1 MAPTYPF
8 SEADGLT
15 LDPTYERLRREEP
28 VSRVTYPYGGE
39 GWLVT
44 SYAETK
50 FVLGD
55 PRFSRALTV
64 NQDVPRMQPLIAP
77 GGSIL
82 THDGEDHSRMRRLV
96 SKAFT
101 VRRIEELRPRAQQIT
116 DELLDRLPNPGDL
129 VEGFSMP
136 FPITIICELLGVPFE
151 DRDEFRTWSNQVLST
166 VGGHTPEEAM
176 HGMLKLHGY
185 FTELVAKRRAHPTD
199 DLMGALV
206 TARDNDDRLSEDE
219 LVRFGITLL
228 VAGHETTA
236 NMIANSVVT
245 LFEHPDAMESLR
257 ENPDKLPNAI
267 EELLRYIPLG
277 SGAGF
282 TRIATEDVQVGNAL
296 VKKGDAVLVV
306 ASSANHDET
315 MYAHGAKL
323 DIEREVG
330 QHLQFGHGIH
340 FCLGSQLA
348 RMELQ
353 VALGALL
360 RRMPG
365 LRLAEPVEFRKGSL
379 VRGPVRLVVAW

>member
-8 SEADGLT
+8 SETDGLT
-15 LDPTYERLRREEP
+15 LDPTYERLRRDEP
-28 VSRVTYPYGGE
+28 VTRVTYPYGGE

-44 SYAETK
+44 SYEETK

-55 PRFSRALTV
+55 PRFSRARTV
-64 NQDVPRMQPLIAP
+64 DQDVPRMQPLIAP

-82 THDGEDHSRMRRLV
+82 THDGADHARMRRLV

-116 DELLDRLPNPGDL
+116 DELLDRLDNPGDL
-129 VEGFSMP
+129 VEGFTMP

-151 DRDEFRTWSNQVLST
+151 DREDFRKWSNQALST
-166 VGGHTPEEAM
+166 VGGYTPEEAM
-176 HGMLKLHGY
+176 DGVMKLHAY
-185 FTELVAKRRAHPTD
+185 FTDLVAKRRAHPTD
-199 DLMGALV
+199 DLMSALV
-206 TARDNDDRLSEDE
+206 AARDNEDRLSEDE

-236 NMIANSVVT
+236 NMLANSVVT
-245 LFEHPDAMESLR
+245 LFDHPDTMKRLQDHPET
-257 ENPDKLPNAI
+257 LPNAI
-267 EELLRYIPLG
+267 EELLRFIPLG

-282 TRIATEDVQVGNAL
+282 PRIATEDVQVGNAL
-296 VKKGDAVLVV
+296 VKEGDAVLVV
-306 ASSANHDET
+306 LSSANHDEE
-315 MYAHGAKL
+315 MFANSAEL
-323 DIEREVG
+323 DLEREVG

-348 RMELQ
+348 RMELR
-353 VALGALL
+353 VALGTLL

-379 VRGPVRLVVAW
+379 VRGPLRLVVAW

>member
-8 SEADGLT
+8 SEAAGLA
-15 LDPTYERLRREEP
+15 LDPTYERLRRDEP
-28 VSRVTYPYGGE
+28 VTRVTYPYGGE

-44 SYAETK
+44 SYEDTK

-55 PRFSRALTV
+55 PRFSRARTV
-64 NQDVPRMQPLIAP
+64 DQDVPRMQPLIAP

-82 THDGEDHSRMRRLV
+82 THDGADHARMRRLV

-101 VRRIEELRPRAQQIT
+101 VRRVEALKPRAQQIT
-116 DELLDRLPNPGDL
+116 DELLDGLDNPGDL

-136 FPITIICELLGVPFE
+136 FPITIICELLGVQFE
-151 DRDEFRTWSNQVLST
+151 DRADFRTWSNQVLST

-176 HGMLKLHGY
+176 HGMMKLHGY
-185 FTELVAKRRAHPTD
+185 FTELVAKRREHPTD
-199 DLMGALV
+199 DLISALV
-206 TARDNDDRLSEDE
+206 AARDNDDRLSEDE

-245 LFEHPDAMESLR
+245 LIDHPDALKDLGEHP
-257 ENPDKLPNAI
+257 EKVPNAV
-267 EELLRYIPLG
+267 EELLRFIPLG

-282 TRIATEDVQVGNAL
+282 TRIATEDVRLGNAL
-296 VKKGDAVLVV
+296 VREGDAVLVV
-306 ASSANHDET
+306 VSSANHDES
-315 MYAHGAKL
+315 MYANAAEL
-323 DIEREVG
+323 DLEREVG

-353 VALGALL
+353 VALGTLV

-379 VRGPVRLVVAW
+379 VRGPVKLVVAW

>member
-1 MAPTYPF
+1 
-8 SEADGLT
+8 
-15 LDPTYERLRREEP
+15 
-28 VSRVTYPYGGE
+28 
-39 GWLVT
+39 
-44 SYAETK
+44 
-50 FVLGD
+50 
-55 PRFSRALTV
+55 
-64 NQDVPRMQPLIAP
+64 MQPLIAP
-77 GGSIL
+77 GESIL
-82 THDGEDHSRMRRLV
+82 THDGADHARMRRLV

-116 DELLDRLPNPGDL
+116 DELLDRLGNPGDL
-129 VEGFSMP
+129 VEGFTMP

-151 DRDEFRTWSNQVLST
+151 DRAEFRTWSNQVLST
-166 VGGHTPEEAM
+166 IGGHTPEEAM
-176 HGMLKLHGY
+176 HGMMSLYGY
-185 FTELVAKRRAHPTD
+185 FTDLVAKRRAQPTN

-206 TARDNDDRLSEDE
+206 EARDNDDRLSEDE

-236 NMIANSVVT
+236 NMLANSVIT
-245 LFEHPDAMESLR
+245 LFEHPDAMKRLR
-257 ENPDKLPNAI
+257 ENPETLPNAI
-267 EELLRYIPLG
+267 EELLRFIPLG

-296 VKKGDAVLVV
+296 VKEGDAVLVV
-306 ASSANHDET
+306 LSSANHDKSIYPNADE
-315 MYAHGAKL
+315 L
-323 DIEREVG
+323 DVEREVG

-353 VALGALL
+353 VALGAIL

>member
-15 LDPTYERLRREEP
+15 LDPTYARLRRDEP

-44 SYAETK
+44 SYEETK

-55 PRFSRALTV
+55 PRFSRARTV
-64 NQDVPRMQPLIAP
+64 ERDVPRMQPLIAP

-82 THDGEDHSRMRRLV
+82 THDGADHARMRRLV

-116 DELLDRLPNPGDL
+116 DELLDRLDNPGDL
-129 VEGFSMP
+129 VEGFTMP

-151 DRDEFRTWSNQVLST
+151 DRDDFRMWSNQVLST
-166 VGGHTPEEAM
+166 VGGYTPEEAM
-176 HGMLKLHGY
+176 HGMMKLHAY
-185 FTELVAKRRAHPTD
+185 FVDLVAKRRANPTD

-206 TARDNDDRLSEDE
+206 AARDNEDRLTEDE

-236 NMIANSVVT
+236 NMLANSVVT
-245 LFEHPDAMESLR
+245 LFEHPDAMKRLQDD
-257 ENPDKLPNAI
+257 PAVLPNAI
-267 EELLRYIPLG
+267 EELLRFIPLG

-296 VKKGDAVLVV
+296 VKGGDAVLVV
-306 ASSANHDET
+306 VSSANHDESV
-315 MYAHGAKL
+315 YPNSAEL
-323 DIEREVG
+323 DLDREVG

-353 VALGALL
+353 VALGTLV

-365 LRLAEPVEFRKGSL
+365 LRLAQPVEFRKGSL
-379 VRGPVRLVVAW
+379 VRGPLKLVVAW

>member
-8 SEADGLT
+8 SETDGLT

-44 SYAETK
+44 SYEETK

-55 PRFSRALTV
+55 PRFSRARTV
-64 NQDVPRMQPLIAP
+64 GQDVPRMQPLIAP

-82 THDGEDHSRMRRLV
+82 THDGADHSRMRRLV

-116 DELLDRLPNPGDL
+116 DELLDRLDNPGDL

-151 DRDEFRTWSNQVLST
+151 DREDFRRWSNQALST
-166 VGGHTPEEAM
+166 VGGHTPEEATDGVM
-176 HGMLKLHGY
+176 KLYAY

-199 DLMGALV
+199 DLISALV
-206 TARDNDDRLSEDE
+206 AARDNEDRLSEDE

-236 NMIANSVVT
+236 NMLANSVVT
-245 LFEHPDAMESLR
+245 LFEHPDAMKSLR
-257 ENPDKLPNAI
+257 EAPDKLPNAI
-267 EELLRYIPLG
+267 EELLRFIPLG

-282 TRIATEDVQVGNAL
+282 PRIATEDVQVGNAL
-296 VKKGDAVLVV
+296 VKEGDTVLVV
-306 ASSANHDET
+306 ASSANRDEA
-315 MYAHGAKL
+315 MYANGGEL
-323 DIEREVG
+323 DLEREVG
-330 QHLQFGHGIH
+330 QHMQFGHGIH

-353 VALGALL
+353 VALGTLL
-360 RRMPG
+360 RRLPG
-365 LRLAEPVEFRKGSL
+365 LRLAEPVEFRRGSL
-379 VRGPVRLVVAW
+379 VRGPLRLVVAW

>member
-8 SEADGLT
+8 SETDGLT
-15 LDPTYERLRREEP
+15 LDPTYERLRRDEP
-28 VSRVTYPYGGE
+28 VTRVTYPYGGE

-44 SYAETK
+44 SYEETK

-55 PRFSRALTV
+55 PRFSRARTV
-64 NQDVPRMQPLIAP
+64 DQDVPRMQPLIAP

-82 THDGEDHSRMRRLV
+82 THDGADHARMRRLV

-116 DELLDRLPNPGDL
+116 DELLDRLDNPGDL
-129 VEGFSMP
+129 VEGFTMP

-151 DRDEFRTWSNQVLST
+151 DREDFRKWSNQALST
-166 VGGHTPEEAM
+166 VGGYTPEEAM
-176 HGMLKLHGY
+176 DGVMKLHAY
-185 FTELVAKRRAHPTD
+185 FTDLVAKRRAHPTD
-199 DLMGALV
+199 DLMSALV
-206 TARDNDDRLSEDE
+206 AARDNEDRLSEDE

-236 NMIANSVVT
+236 NMLANSVVT
-245 LFEHPDAMESLR
+245 LFDHPDAMKRLQDHPET
-257 ENPDKLPNAI
+257 LPNAI
-267 EELLRYIPLG
+267 EELLRFIPLG

-282 TRIATEDVQVGNAL
+282 PRIATEDVQVGNAL
-296 VKKGDAVLVV
+296 VKEGDAVLVV
-306 ASSANHDET
+306 LSSANHDEE
-315 MYAHGAKL
+315 MFANSAEL
-323 DIEREVG
+323 DLEREVG

-348 RMELQ
+348 RMELR
-353 VALGALL
+353 VALGTLL

-379 VRGPVRLVVAW
+379 VRGPLRLVVAW

>member
-1 MAPTYPF
+1 MAPNYPF

-15 LDPTYERLRREEP
+15 LDPTYERLRRDEP

-44 SYAETK
+44 SYEETK

-64 NQDVPRMQPLIAP
+64 GQDVPRMQPLIAP

-82 THDGEDHSRMRRLV
+82 THDGADHARMRRLV

-116 DELLDRLPNPGDL
+116 DELLDRLDNPGDL

-136 FPITIICELLGVPFE
+136 FPITMICELLGVPFE
-151 DRDEFRTWSNQVLST
+151 DRDEFRTWSNQVVAT

-176 HGMLKLHGY
+176 HGMMKLHAY
-185 FTELVAKRRAHPTD
+185 FADLVAKRRAHPTD
-199 DLMGALV
+199 DLLGALV
-206 TARDNDDRLSEDE
+206 AARDNDDRLSEDE

-236 NMIANSVVT
+236 NMIANSVIT
-245 LFEHPDAMESLR
+245 LFEHPDAMKSLQDD
-257 ENPDKLPNAI
+257 PGKLPNAI

-282 TRIATEDVQVGNAL
+282 TRIATEDVQVGNAM
-296 VKKGDAVLVV
+296 VKQGDALLVV
-306 ASSANHDET
+306 VSSANRDEA
-315 MYAHGAKL
+315 MHANGDEL
-323 DIEREVG
+323 DLEREVG
-330 QHLQFGHGIH
+330 QHMQFGHGIH

-379 VRGPVRLVVAW
+379 VRGPSKLVVAW

>member
-8 SEADGLT
+8 SETDGLT
-15 LDPTYERLRREEP
+15 LDPTYERLRRDEP
-28 VSRVTYPYGGE
+28 VTRVTYPYGGE

-44 SYAETK
+44 SYEETK

-55 PRFSRALTV
+55 PRFSRARTV
-64 NQDVPRMQPLIAP
+64 DQDVPRMQPLIAP

-82 THDGEDHSRMRRLV
+82 THDGADHARMRRLV

-116 DELLDRLPNPGDL
+116 DELLDRLDNPGDL
-129 VEGFSMP
+129 VEGFTMP

-151 DRDEFRTWSNQVLST
+151 DRADFRKWSNQALTT
-166 VGGHTPEEAM
+166 VGSYTPEEAM
-176 HGMLKLHGY
+176 DGVMKLHAY
-185 FTELVAKRRAHPTD
+185 FTDLVAKRRAHPTD

-206 TARDNDDRLSEDE
+206 AARDNDDRLSEDE

-236 NMIANSVVT
+236 NMLANSVVT
-245 LFEHPDAMESLR
+245 LFDHPDAMKRLQDD
-257 ENPDKLPNAI
+257 PAMLPNAI
-267 EELLRYIPLG
+267 EELLRFIPLG

-282 TRIATEDVQVGNAL
+282 PRIATEDVQVGNAL
-296 VKKGDAVLVV
+296 VKEGDALLVV
-306 ASSANHDET
+306 VSSANHDEA
-315 MYAHGAKL
+315 MYANSAEL
-323 DIEREVG
+323 DLEREVG
-330 QHLQFGHGIH
+330 QHMQFGHGIH

-353 VALGALL
+353 VALGTLL

-379 VRGPVRLVVAW
+379 VRGPLRLVVAW

>member
-15 LDPTYERLRREEP
+15 LDPTYERLRRDEP

-44 SYAETK
+44 SYEETK

-64 NQDVPRMQPLIAP
+64 GQDVPRMQPLIAP

-82 THDGEDHSRMRRLV
+82 THDGADHARMRRLV

-101 VRRIEELRPRAQQIT
+101 VRRIEALRPRAQQIT
-116 DELLDRLPNPGDL
+116 DDLLDRLDNPGDL

-136 FPITIICELLGVPFE
+136 FPITVICELLGVPFE
-151 DRDEFRTWSNQVLST
+151 DRDEFRTWSNQVLAT

-176 HGMLKLHGY
+176 HGMMKLHAY
-185 FTELVAKRRAHPTD
+185 FVELVAKRRAHPTD

-206 TARDNDDRLSEDE
+206 AARDNDDRLSEDE

-236 NMIANSVVT
+236 NMLANSVIT
-245 LFEHPDAMESLR
+245 LFEHPEDMKSLR
-257 ENPDKLPNAI
+257 ENPEKLPNAI

-282 TRIATEDVQVGNAL
+282 PRIATEDVQVGNAL
-296 VKKGDAVLVV
+296 VKQGDALLVV
-306 ASSANHDET
+306 VSSANRDEL
-315 MYAHGAKL
+315 MYASGAEL
-323 DIEREVG
+323 DLEREVG
-330 QHLQFGHGIH
+330 QHMQFGHGIH

-379 VRGPVRLVVAW
+379 VRGPLRLVVAW

>member
-8 SEADGLT
+8 SETDGLA

-28 VSRVTYPYGGE
+28 VTRVTYPYGGE

-44 SYAETK
+44 SYEETK

-55 PRFSRALTV
+55 PRFSRARTI

-82 THDGEDHSRMRRLV
+82 THDGADHARMRRLV

-116 DELLDRLPNPGDL
+116 DELLDRLDNPGDL
-129 VEGFSMP
+129 VEGFAMP
-136 FPITIICELLGVPFE
+136 FPITVICELLGVPFE
-151 DRDEFRTWSNQVLST
+151 DRADFRMWSNQVMAT

-176 HGMLKLHGY
+176 HGMVKLHAY
-185 FTELVAKRRAHPTD
+185 FTGLVAKRREQPAG
-199 DLMGALV
+199 DLMSALV
-206 TARDNDDRLSEDE
+206 AARDNEDRLSEDE

-236 NMIANSVVT
+236 NMLANSVVT
-245 LFEHPDAMESLR
+245 LLEHPDGLKRLSE
-257 ENPDKLPNAI
+257 DDLPNAV
-267 EELLRYIPLG
+267 EELLRFIPLG

-282 TRIATEDVQVGNAL
+282 TRIATEDVQVGDVL
-296 VKKGDAVLVV
+296 VKEGEAVLVV
-306 ASSANHDET
+306 VSSANRDESV
-315 MYAHGAKL
+315 YPKSDEL
-323 DIEREVG
+323 DLDREVG

-365 LRLAEPVEFRKGSL
+365 LRLAEPVEFRRGSL
-379 VRGPVRLVVAW
+379 VRGPVSLVVSW

>member
-8 SEADGLT
+8 SEPDGLT

-44 SYAETK
+44 SYEETK

-55 PRFSRALTV
+55 PRFSRARTV

-77 GGSIL
+77 GESIL
-82 THDGEDHSRMRRLV
+82 THDGADHARMRRLV

-116 DELLDRLPNPGDL
+116 DELLDRLDNPGDL
-129 VEGFSMP
+129 VEGFTMP

-151 DRDEFRTWSNQVLST
+151 DRDEFRTWSNQVVST
-166 VGGHTPEEAM
+166 IGGHTPEEAM
-176 HGMLKLHGY
+176 HGMMKLHAY
-185 FTELVAKRRAHPTD
+185 FTDLVAQRRAHPTD
-199 DLMGALV
+199 DLFGALV
-206 TARDNDDRLSEDE
+206 TARDNDDRLTEDE
-219 LVRFGITLL
+219 LVRFGIILL

-236 NMIANSVVT
+236 NMLANSVIT
-245 LFEHPDAMESLR
+245 LFEHPDAMKRLR
-257 ENPDKLPNAI
+257 EHPETLPNAI
-267 EELLRYIPLG
+267 EELLRFIPLG

-296 VKKGDAVLVV
+296 VKEGDAVLVV
-306 ASSANHDET
+306 LSSANHDKS
-315 MYAHGAKL
+315 MYPNADEL
-323 DIEREVG
+323 DVDREVG

-353 VALGALL
+353 VALGAIL

>member
-8 SEADGLT
+8 SETDGLT
-15 LDPTYERLRREEP
+15 LDPTYERLRRDEP

-44 SYAETK
+44 SYEETK

-55 PRFSRALTV
+55 PRFSRARTV
-64 NQDVPRMQPLIAP
+64 DRDVPRMQPLIAP

-82 THDGEDHSRMRRLV
+82 THDGADHARMRRLV

-116 DELLDRLPNPGDL
+116 DELLDRLDNPGDL
-129 VEGFSMP
+129 VEGFTMP

-151 DRDEFRTWSNQVLST
+151 DRADFRKWSNQALST
-166 VGGHTPEEAM
+166 VGGYTPEEAM
-176 HGMLKLHGY
+176 HGVTKLHAY
-185 FTELVAKRRAHPTD
+185 FTDLVAKRRAHPTD
-199 DLMGALV
+199 DLMSALV
-206 TARDNDDRLSEDE
+206 AARDNDDRLSEDE

-236 NMIANSVVT
+236 NMLANSVVT
-245 LFEHPDAMESLR
+245 LFDHPDALKRLKDQPEM
-257 ENPDKLPNAI
+257 LPNAI
-267 EELLRYIPLG
+267 EELLRFIPLG

-282 TRIATEDVQVGNAL
+282 PRIATEDVQVGNAL
-296 VKKGDAVLVV
+296 VKEGDALLVV
-306 ASSANHDET
+306 VSSANHDEA
-315 MYAHGAKL
+315 MYANSAEL
-323 DIEREVG
+323 DLEREVG

-353 VALGALL
+353 VALGTLL

-379 VRGPVRLVVAW
+379 VRGPLRLVVAW

>member
-15 LDPTYERLRREEP
+15 LDPTYERLRRDEP

-44 SYAETK
+44 SYEETK

-55 PRFSRALTV
+55 PRFSRARTV
-64 NQDVPRMQPLIAP
+64 DQDVPRMQPLIAP

-82 THDGEDHSRMRRLV
+82 THDGADHARMRRLV

-116 DELLDRLPNPGDL
+116 DELLDRLDNPGDL

-151 DRDEFRTWSNQVLST
+151 DRDDFRKWSNQALST
-166 VGGHTPEEAM
+166 IGGYSPEEAM
-176 HGMLKLHGY
+176 DGVMKLHAY
-185 FTELVAKRRAHPTD
+185 FTDLVAKRRAKPTD
-199 DLMGALV
+199 DLISALV
-206 TARDNDDRLSEDE
+206 AARDNEDRLSEDE

-236 NMIANSVVT
+236 NMLSNSVVT
-245 LFEHPDAMESLR
+245 LFEHPDAMKSLR

-267 EELLRYIPLG
+267 EELLRFIPLG

-282 TRIATEDVQVGNAL
+282 PRIATEDVQVGNAL
-296 VKKGDAVLVV
+296 VKEGDAVLVV
-306 ASSANHDET
+306 VSSANRDEA
-315 MYAHGAKL
+315 MYANSAEL
-323 DIEREVG
+323 DLEREVG
-330 QHLQFGHGIH
+330 QHMQFGHGIH

-353 VALGALL
+353 VALGTLL
-360 RRMPG
+360 RRLPG

-379 VRGPVRLVVAW
+379 VRGPLKVVVAW

>member
-8 SEADGLT
+8 SETDGLT
-15 LDPTYERLRREEP
+15 LDPTYERLRRDEP
-28 VSRVTYPYGGE
+28 VSRVKYPYGGE

-44 SYAETK
+44 TYEETK

-55 PRFSRALTV
+55 SRFSRARTV
-64 NQDVPRMQPLIAP
+64 GQDVPRMQPLIAP

-82 THDGEDHSRMRRLV
+82 THDGADHSRMRRLV

-116 DELLDRLPNPGDL
+116 DELLDRLDNPGDL

-136 FPITIICELLGVPFE
+136 FPITVICELLGVPFE
-151 DRDEFRTWSNQVLST
+151 DREDFRMWSNQVLST

-176 HGMLKLHGY
+176 HGMMKLHAY
-185 FTELVAKRRAHPTD
+185 FTELVAKRRVNPTD

-206 TARDNDDRLSEDE
+206 IARDNDDRLSEEE

-245 LFEHPDAMESLR
+245 LFEHPDEMKRLHEDPR
-257 ENPDKLPNAI
+257 KLPNAV

-296 VKKGDAVLVV
+296 VKEGDAVLVV
-306 ASSANHDET
+306 ASSANRDATAYPNADE
-315 MYAHGAKL
+315 L
-323 DIEREVG
+323 DLGREVG

-353 VALGALL
+353 VALGTLV

-365 LRLAEPVEFRKGSL
+365 LRLAEPVEFRKSSL
-379 VRGPVRLVVAW
+379 VRGPVKLVVAW

>member
-8 SEADGLT
+8 SEAAGLT
-15 LDPTYERLRREEP
+15 LDPTYERLRRDEP
-28 VSRVTYPYGGE
+28 VTRVTYPYGGE

-44 SYAETK
+44 SYEDTK

-55 PRFSRALTV
+55 PRFSRARTV
-64 NQDVPRMQPLIAP
+64 DQDVPRMQPLIAP

-82 THDGEDHSRMRRLV
+82 THDGADHARMRRLV

-101 VRRIEELRPRAQQIT
+101 VRRVEELRPRAQRIT
-116 DELLDRLPNPGDL
+116 DELLDGLDNPGDL

-151 DRDEFRTWSNQVLST
+151 DRADFRTWSNQVLST
-166 VGGHTPEEAM
+166 VGGLSPEEAM
-176 HGMLKLHGY
+176 HGMIKLHGY

-199 DLMGALV
+199 DLISALV
-206 TARDNDDRLSEDE
+206 AARDNEDRLSEDE

-236 NMIANSVVT
+236 NMIANSVVALT
-245 LFEHPDAMESLR
+245 DHLDALKDLHEHPE
-257 ENPDKLPNAI
+257 KVPNAV
-267 EELLRYIPLG
+267 EELLRFIPLG
-277 SGAGF
+277 AGAGF

-296 VKKGDAVLVV
+296 VKEGDAVLVV
-306 ASSANHDET
+306 VSSANHDES
-315 MYAHGAKL
+315 MYTNAAEL
-323 DIEREVG
+323 DLEREVG

-353 VALGALL
+353 VALGALT
-360 RRMPG
+360 RRMPD

-379 VRGPVRLVVAW
+379 VRGPVKLLVAW

>member
-8 SEADGLT
+8 SEAAGLT
-15 LDPTYERLRREEP
+15 LDPTYERLRRDEP
-28 VSRVTYPYGGE
+28 VTRVTYPYGGE

-44 SYAETK
+44 SYDDTK

-55 PRFSRALTV
+55 ARFSRARTV
-64 NQDVPRMQPLIAP
+64 DRDVPRMQPLIAP

-82 THDGEDHSRMRRLV
+82 THDGADHARMRRLV

-101 VRRIEELRPRAQQIT
+101 VRRVEELRPRAQRIT
-116 DELLDRLPNPGDL
+116 DELLDGLDNPGDL

-151 DRDEFRTWSNQVLST
+151 DRADFRTWSNQVLST
-166 VGGHTPEEAM
+166 VGGLSPEEAM
-176 HGMLKLHGY
+176 NGMIKLHGY

-199 DLMGALV
+199 DLISALV
-206 TARDNDDRLSEDE
+206 AARDNEDRLSEDE

-236 NMIANSVVT
+236 NMIANSVVALT
-245 LFEHPDAMESLR
+245 DHPDAVKDLHEHP
-257 ENPDKLPNAI
+257 EKVPNAV
-267 EELLRYIPLG
+267 EELLRFIPLG
-277 SGAGF
+277 AGAGF

-296 VKKGDAVLVV
+296 VKEGDAVLVV
-306 ASSANHDET
+306 VSSANHDES
-315 MYAHGAKL
+315 MYTNAAEL
-323 DIEREVG
+323 DLEREVG

-353 VALGALL
+353 VALGALT

-379 VRGPVRLVVAW
+379 VRGPVKLAVAW

>member
-8 SEADGLT
+8 SETDGLT
-15 LDPTYERLRREEP
+15 LDPTYERLRRDEP
-28 VSRVTYPYGGE
+28 VTRVTYPYGGE

-44 SYAETK
+44 SYEETK

-55 PRFSRALTV
+55 PRFSRARTV
-64 NQDVPRMQPLIAP
+64 DQDVPRMQPLFAP

-82 THDGEDHSRMRRLV
+82 THDGADHARMRRLV

-116 DELLDRLPNPGDL
+116 DELLERLDNPGDL
-129 VEGFSMP
+129 VEGFTMP
-136 FPITIICELLGVPFE
+136 FPITVICELLGVPFE
-151 DRDEFRTWSNQVLST
+151 DREDFRKWSNQALST
-166 VGGHTPEEAM
+166 VGGYTPEEAM
-176 HGMLKLHGY
+176 DGVMKLYAY
-185 FTELVAKRRAHPTD
+185 FTDLVAKRRAHPTD
-199 DLMGALV
+199 DLMSALV
-206 TARDNDDRLSEDE
+206 AARDNDDRLSEDE

-236 NMIANSVVT
+236 NMLANSVVT
-245 LFEHPDAMESLR
+245 LFDHPDAMKRLQDHPET
-257 ENPDKLPNAI
+257 LPNAI
-267 EELLRYIPLG
+267 EELLRFIPLG

-282 TRIATEDVQVGNAL
+282 PRIATEDVQVGNAL
-296 VKKGDAVLVV
+296 VKEGDAVLVV
-306 ASSANHDET
+306 LSSANHDEA
-315 MYAHGAKL
+315 MYANSAEL
-323 DIEREVG
+323 DLEREVG

-348 RMELQ
+348 RMELR
-353 VALGALL
+353 VALGTLL

-379 VRGPVRLVVAW
+379 VRGPLRLVVAW

>member
-8 SEADGLT
+8 SETDGLT
-15 LDPTYERLRREEP
+15 LDPTYERLRRDEP

-44 SYAETK
+44 TYDETK

-55 PRFSRALTV
+55 PRFSRARTV
-64 NQDVPRMQPLIAP
+64 GQDVPRMQPLIAP

-82 THDGEDHSRMRRLV
+82 THDGADHARMRRLV

-116 DELLDRLPNPGDL
+116 DELLDHLANPGDL

-136 FPITIICELLGVPFE
+136 FPVTVICELLGVPFE
-151 DRDEFRTWSNQVLST
+151 DRDDFRTWSNQVLAT
-166 VGGHTPEEAM
+166 VGGYTPEEAM
-176 HGMLKLHGY
+176 QGFQKLHAY
-185 FTELVAKRRAHPTD
+185 FTELVAKRRANPAD

-206 TARDNDDRLSEDE
+206 IARDDDDRLSEEE

-236 NMIANSVVT
+236 NMIANSVVV
-245 LFEHPDAMESLR
+245 LLEHPDEAKSLR
-257 ENPDKLPNAI
+257 ENPDKLPNAV

-296 VKKGDAVLVV
+296 VKEGDAVLVV
-306 ASSANHDET
+306 ASSANRDAT
-315 MYAHGAKL
+315 TYAHADEL
-323 DIEREVG
+323 DLDREVG

-353 VALGALL
+353 VALGTLL

-365 LRLAEPVEFRKGSL
+365 LRLAEPVEFRRGSL
-379 VRGPVRLVVAW
+379 VRGPVRLPVAW

>member
-8 SEADGLT
+8 SEPDGLA
-15 LDPTYERLRREEP
+15 LDPTYERLRRDEP
-28 VSRVTYPYGGE
+28 VSRVTYPFGGE

-44 SYAETK
+44 SYEETK

-55 PRFSRALTV
+55 SRFSRARTI

-116 DELLDRLPNPGDL
+116 DELLDRLDNPGDL
-129 VEGFSMP
+129 VEGFTMP
-136 FPITIICELLGVPFE
+136 FPITVICELLGVPFE
-151 DRDEFRTWSNQVLST
+151 DRDEFRKWSNQVLST
-166 VGGHTPEEAM
+166 IGGYTPEEAM
-176 HGMLKLHGY
+176 DGMMKLHAY
-185 FTELVAKRRAHPTD
+185 FTELIAKRRAHPTD

-206 TARDNDDRLSEDE
+206 VARDNDDRLSEEE

-236 NMIANSVVT
+236 NMLANSVVT
-245 LFEHPDAMESLR
+245 LFERPDAMKRLQDHPET
-257 ENPDKLPNAI
+257 LPNAI
-267 EELLRYIPLG
+267 EELLRFIPLG

-296 VKKGDAVLVV
+296 VKEGDAVLVV
-306 ASSANHDET
+306 VSSANHDESV
-315 MYAHGAKL
+315 YPNGAEL
-323 DIEREVG
+323 DLDREVG

-353 VALGALL
+353 VALGTLL

-379 VRGPVRLVVAW
+379 VRGPLKLVVAW

>member
-8 SEADGLT
+8 SETDGLT
-15 LDPTYERLRREEP
+15 LDPTYERLRRDEP

-44 SYAETK
+44 SYEETK

-55 PRFSRALTV
+55 PRFSRARTV
-64 NQDVPRMQPLIAP
+64 GQDVPRMQPLIAP

-82 THDGEDHSRMRRLV
+82 THDGADHSRMRRLV

-116 DELLDRLPNPGDL
+116 DDLLDRLDNPGDL

-136 FPITIICELLGVPFE
+136 FPITVICELLGVPFE
-151 DRDEFRTWSNQVLST
+151 DREDFRRWSNQALST
-166 VGGHTPEEAM
+166 VGGYSPEEAM
-176 HGMLKLHGY
+176 DGVTKLYAY
-185 FTELVAKRRAHPTD
+185 FAELVAKRRAHPTD
-199 DLMGALV
+199 DLMSALV
-206 TARDNDDRLSEDE
+206 AARDDEDRLSEDE

-236 NMIANSVVT
+236 NMLANSVVT
-245 LFEHPDAMESLR
+245 LFEHPDAMKSLR
-257 ENPDKLPNAI
+257 DAPDKLPNAI
-267 EELLRYIPLG
+267 EELLRFIPLG

-282 TRIATEDVQVGNAL
+282 PRIATEDVQVGNAL
-296 VKKGDAVLVV
+296 VKEGDTVLVV
-306 ASSANHDET
+306 ASSANRDEA
-315 MYAHGAKL
+315 MYPNGAEL
-323 DIEREVG
+323 DLEREVG
-330 QHLQFGHGIH
+330 QHMQFGHGIH
-340 FCLGSQLA
+340 FCLGSHLA

-353 VALGALL
+353 VALGTLL

-379 VRGPVRLVVAW
+379 VRGPLRLVVAW

>member
-15 LDPTYERLRREEP
+15 LDPTYERLRRDEP

-44 SYAETK
+44 SYEETK

-55 PRFSRALTV
+55 PRFSRARTV
-64 NQDVPRMQPLIAP
+64 GQDVPRMQPLIAP

-82 THDGEDHSRMRRLV
+82 THDGADHSRMRRLV

-101 VRRIEELRPRAQQIT
+101 VRRIQELRPRAQQIT
-116 DELLDRLPNPGDL
+116 DELLDRLDNPGDL

-136 FPITIICELLGVPFE
+136 FPITVICELLGVPFE
-151 DRDEFRTWSNQVLST
+151 DREDFRRWSNQALST
-166 VGGHTPEEAM
+166 VGGYSPEEAM
-176 HGMLKLHGY
+176 DGVTKLYAY
-185 FTELVAKRRAHPTD
+185 FAELVAKRRAHPTD
-199 DLMGALV
+199 DLMSALV
-206 TARDNDDRLSEDE
+206 AARDNEDRLSEDE

-236 NMIANSVVT
+236 NMLSNSVVT
-245 LFEHPDAMESLR
+245 LLEHPDAMKSLR
-257 ENPDKLPNAI
+257 EAPDKLPNAI
-267 EELLRYIPLG
+267 EELLRFIPLG

-282 TRIATEDVQVGNAL
+282 PRIATEDVQVGNAL
-296 VKKGDAVLVV
+296 VKEGDAVLVV
-306 ASSANHDET
+306 LSSANRDEA
-315 MYAHGAKL
+315 MYANGAEL
-323 DIEREVG
+323 DLEREVG

-353 VALGALL
+353 VALGTLL

-365 LRLAEPVEFRKGSL
+365 LRLAAPVEFRKGSL
-379 VRGPVRLVVAW
+379 VRGPLKLVVAW